1 MRRLSDCLNNKE
13 LLWVPL
19 VFDPLSARIA
29 ETSGF
34 KVLYV
39 GGAALGY
46 VKCVTEANLGLL
58 ELVQSGLDIRS
69 VTKAHLILDGAGG
82 FGDPMHLH
90 RTIKVA
96 EAAGFSA
103 IEIEDQVLPKRAHHH
118 VGIEHNVPTSLMV
131 EKIHAAVSA
140 RASQDFL
147 IIARTNA
154 ARNDSLDEAV
164 RRGEAYRRAGA
175 DMLLILQKSPDQ
187 AEFIGR
193 RLGPSLVYMAIGES
207 LSSIRNRRDELIELG
222 FRMVIDPSTPLLA
235 SYQAMKIAY
244 TEMANFQPHL
254 SLTASG
260 GPSEIL
266 NAIHETMD
274 LDTLLRIEKRTVEP

>member
-1 MRRLSDCLNNKE
+1 MKRLSDCLNNKE

-69 VTKAHLILDGAGG
+69 VTKAPLILDGAGG

-118 VGIEHNVPTSLMV
+118 VGIEHNIPTSLMV

-140 RASQDFL
+140 RASLDFL

-235 SYQAMKIAY
+235 SYQALKTAY
-244 TEMANFQPHL
+244 VEMANFQPHV
-254 SLTASG
+254 SLAGSG
-260 GPSEIL
+260 GPSGIL
-266 NAIHETMD
+266 NSILSQKSD
-274 LDTLLRIEKRTVEP
+274 WRI